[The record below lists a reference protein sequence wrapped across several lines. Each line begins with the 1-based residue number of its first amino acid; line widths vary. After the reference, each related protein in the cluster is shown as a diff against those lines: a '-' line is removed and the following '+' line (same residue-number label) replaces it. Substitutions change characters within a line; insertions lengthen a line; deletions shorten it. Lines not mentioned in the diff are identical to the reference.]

1 MAHDDAQA
9 VEAVAVEAVAVDA
22 LSEQMV
28 RLIRAAHAMRVQLAA
43 RGDQG
48 IDWAAYTLLFH
59 LVSGG
64 PQRASGLADIAC
76 VDPSTVSRQVAD
88 LVRAGLVERVPD
100 PEDGRAHQLVA
111 TEAGQALYAARRERR
126 VRTFARIVEGWDERD
141 VRTLTELVARF
152 NDRFAALRPT
162 LLEELEAG
170 TRPTQEATA

>member
-9 VEAVAVEAVAVDA
+9 VDALEAVDAVDA

-28 RLIRAAHAMRVQLAA
+28 RLTRASHAMRVQLAA
-43 RGDQG
+43 RGDEG

-100 PEDGRAHQLVA
+100 PEDGRAQQLVA
-111 TEAGQALYAARRERR
+111 TAAGQALYAARRERR
-126 VRTFARIVEGWDERD
+126 VRTFARIVEGWDEQD
-141 VRTLTELVARF
+141 VRALTELVARF
-152 NDRFAALRPT
+152 NDRFAALRPA
-162 LLEELEAG
+162 LLDELASDAPGVE
-170 TRPTQEATA
+170 EATA